1 MAPRYDAGISKL
13 NLRNTDALPYFLKET
28 GFKNPTDIEHSAF
41 QYSHGQE
48 YFDYISSDPEVKATF
63 HDTMTLFNKYVA
75 VPWTA
80 ICPIDELI
88 SEVKPD
94 RPIFVDVGGGKG
106 NDVKLFLSS
115 YSSASSGSTVIQ
127 DRAEVLKL
135 IDDPALVQEGGPVQL
150 MAHDFFSPQ
159 PVKGARAYFMHRILH
174 DWPDDKAGQILHQV
188 AAAME
193 KGYSKL
199 LIYDILISDRKPSVA
214 AVMADISMM
223 RQFSAKERSRSEL
236 VALLESSGLKLV
248 TVWADAKTADS
259 VVEAELA

>member
-1 MAPRYDAGISKL
+1 MARRYDAGISKL

-48 YFDYISSDPEVKATF
+48 YFDYIASDPEVKATF

-75 VPWTA
+75 VPWTS
-80 ICPIDELI
+80 IYPIDELI
-88 SEVKPD
+88 PEVKPD

-115 YSSASSGSTVIQ
+115 HPKAPAGSTVIQ

-135 IDDPALVQEGGPVQL
+135 IDDPVLVQEGAPVQL

-159 PVKGARAYFMHRILH
+159 PVQGARAYFMHRILH
-174 DWPDDKAGQILHQV
+174 DWPDDKAGQILRQV

-223 RQFSAKERSRSEL
+223 RQFSAKERSKSEL
-236 VALLESSGLKLV
+236 VELLESSGLKLV
-248 TVWADAKTADS
+248 KVWADPKTADS